1 MALCSCKTLTPEQQA
16 AKEIKEALQE
26 KADSMKFTFADKSL
40 TDMDFVL
47 EAGSLVFKNGTRAYV
62 NSSTNYIA
70 VSGDKA
76 VVQVA
81 PYNSGGPN
89 GIGGVTVEGTPSHFK
104 IKTDKKG
111 NRQASFSVTGINIS
125 ATVSIT
131 LIKDSNRAIALVNPN
146 FNSNSITLDGSI
158 VAPSNS
164 SVIQGREIGR
174 AHV

>member
-81 PYNSGGPN
+81 PPQKS
-89 GIGGVTVEGTPSHFK
+89 PS
-104 IKTDKKG
+104 I
-111 NRQASFSVTGINIS
+111 
-125 ATVSIT
+125 
-131 LIKDSNRAIALVNPN
+131 
-146 FNSNSITLDGSI
+146 
-158 VAPSNS
+158 
-164 SVIQGREIGR
+164 
-174 AHV
+174 